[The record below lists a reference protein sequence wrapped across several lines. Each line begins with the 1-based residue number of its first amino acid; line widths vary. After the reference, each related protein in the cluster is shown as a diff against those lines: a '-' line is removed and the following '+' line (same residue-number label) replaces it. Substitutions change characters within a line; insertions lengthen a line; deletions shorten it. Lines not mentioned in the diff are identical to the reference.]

1 MSEVVEKIISISGRN
16 PYLCYQC
23 GMCSATCPMAEYMD
37 LLPHQ
42 IIRLVQLGRKDID
55 HIESVWMCV
64 SCMAC
69 VDKCPRHVDPGIIF
83 EAIRLLTLR
92 KGIDKAN
99 YWKLTGLEEAPSMA
113 LVALSRKMTG

>member
-1 MSEVVEKIISISGRN
+1 MSEIIEKIIAISGKN

-23 GMCSATCPMAEYMD
+23 GMCSAACPMAEYMD

-42 IIRLVQLGRKDID
+42 VIRLVQLGRKDID
-55 HIESVWMCV
+55 RIESVWMCV

-92 KGIDKAN
+92 KGIDKAD
-99 YWKLTGLEEAPSMA
+99 YWKLTDLEEAPSMA